1 MLPRISN
8 ALRATPTSVA
18 LGRRNVSLK
27 NIVYGSPEAKKAGE
41 IESQQHSKLVARRKY
56 LHVFE
61 FHRVKPGASEEYK
74 AAAEKYYTAIKSDPE
89 LHVKL
94 TGAWETMIGENDT
107 FVHITE
113 YENHGGF
120 DRSTRLIRERGHI
133 KAYKS
138 ILPFLVS
145 RSTQINQE
153 FAFFPSSPPREQG
166 GIFEL
171 RSYQLKPGAL
181 LEWESTWRIGIEAR
195 RKLVAPVGAWFSRI
209 GRLHQVHHLWQY
221 PDFQTRND
229 IREKA
234 WQLDG
239 WSDTVHKTTQLA
251 KIMDSTILLPLSY
264 SSLK

>member
-1 MLPRISN
+1 MLARSSAAARIAS
-8 ALRATPTSVA
+8 SVA
-18 LGRRNVSLK
+18 MTRRTVSIK
-27 NIVYGSPEAKKAGE
+27 NIVYGSPEAKEAGE
-41 IESQQHSKLVARRKY
+41 LEAQQHSKLVARRKY

-61 FHRVKPGASEEYK
+61 YHKVKPDAVNEYK
-74 AAAEKYYTAIKSDPE
+74 AAAEEYYTGIKSDPE
-89 LHVKL
+89 LRIKL
-94 TGAWETMIGENDT
+94 TGAWETIVGENDI

-113 YENHGGF
+113 YENNAGL
-120 DRSTRLIRERGHI
+120 DRSFRLIRESDHI
-133 KAYKS
+133 KAQNR
-138 ILPFLVS
+138 ILPFLSS

-153 FAFFPSSPPREQG
+153 FAFFPSSPPRVQG

-171 RSYQLKPGAL
+171 RSYQLKPGKL

-229 IREKA
+229 TREKA

-239 WSDTVHKTTQLA
+239 WSDTVHKTTKLA
-251 KIMDSTILLPLSY
+251 KFMDSTILIPLSY
-264 SSLK
+264 SPLK